1 MATKLIYIH
10 GFNSSELSQKA
21 VQLGEYL
28 DLWSGEYVVPRLH
41 HNPAT
46 AIEQLESIIDKET
59 ALIGSSLG
67 GFYATY
73 LSQKHHLPAVLVNP
87 AVNPST
93 MFVDYLGEQYNPYQD
108 IHYVLDKTH
117 LLALEQ
123 LYLKQLSSPE
133 LLFLLQQEGDEV
145 LPYKQAVDYYQNCQ
159 QVVEPGGDH
168 RFVGFERYFG
178 AIARFLNITLGSTDP
193 Q

>member
-1 MATKLIYIH
+1 MARKLIYIH

-21 VQLGEYL
+21 VSLGEHL
-28 DLWSGEYVVPRLH
+28 ASWDGEYCVPRLSH
-41 HNPAT
+41 DPKI
-46 AIEQLESIIDKET
+46 AIAQVEALIDTNT

-73 LSQKHHLPAVLVNP
+73 LSQRYQVSAVVVNPVVNP
-87 AVNPST
+87 AALFT
-93 MFVDYLGEQYNPYQD
+93 TYLGQQYNPYQD
-108 IHYVLDKTH
+108 YHYELDKTH
-117 LLALEQ
+117 LLALQQ
-123 LYLKQLSSPE
+123 LYLEQLASPE

-145 LPYKQAVDYYQNCQ
+145 LPYEQAVQYYRNAK

-178 AIARFLNITLGSTDP
+178 AITRFLNITVG
-193 Q
+193 

>member
-1 MATKLIYIH
+1 MASKLIYIH

-28 DLWSGEYVVPRLH
+28 APWSGRYIVPRLGH
-41 HNPAT
+41 DPAQ
-46 AIEQLESIIDKET
+46 AIAQLAALIDDNT

-73 LSQKHHLPAVLVNP
+73 LSQQYNVPAVVINP
-87 AVNPST
+87 AVNPAAL
-93 MFVDYLGEQYNPYQD
+93 FNAYLGPQYNPYQD
-108 IHYVLDKTH
+108 YHYVLNKHH
-117 LLALEQ
+117 LRALEQ

-145 LPYKQAVDYYQNCQ
+145 LPYRQAVDYYHNCQ

-178 AIARFLNITLGSTDP
+178 AIARFLNITTGSTDP

>member
-1 MATKLIYIH
+1 MASKLIYIH

-28 DLWSGEYVVPRLH
+28 ASWSGDYIVPRLSH
-41 HNPAT
+41 DPGK
-46 AIEQLESIIDKET
+46 AIGQLESFIDDDT

-67 GFYATY
+67 GFYGTY
-73 LSQKHHLPAVLVNP
+73 LSQKHQIPAVLVNP
-87 AVNPST
+87 AVNPAT

-108 IHYVLDKTH
+108 YHYILDKTH

-123 LYLKQLSSPE
+123 LYLQHLSSPE
-133 LLFLLQQEGDEV
+133 HLFLLQQEGDEV
-145 LPYKQAVDYYQNCQ
+145 LPYKHAVEYYQNCQ

-178 AIARFLNITLGSTDP
+178 AIARFLNITLGSADP